1 MTGMILEPLGK
12 RVIIQP
18 IEGEEMTAGGV
29 YLPEQARD
37 KPQKGIVLAVGEK
50 VTRLAVDDEVLYS
63 RFNCTEIEVE
73 RETLLVAK
81 ERDLLARVHALRGS

>member
-1 MTGMILEPLGK
+1 MILEPLGN

-37 KPQKGIVLAVGEK
+37 KPQKGIVLAVGDK
-50 VTRLAVDDEVLYS
+50 VRRVTVDDEVLYS

-73 RETLLVAK
+73 RNTFLVAK
-81 ERDLLARVHALRGS
+81 ERDLLARCHEVRGS